1 MKLFVRITQCLIVA
15 IVLSGCATTN
25 VASRQEYNGPRLAR
39 PNLIIVHNFAATPAD
54 VPAWAGHARSF
65 QQSMPQT
72 AEDITTGRQLGAEV
86 ARELTTKIQ
95 IMGLNAEQVAN
106 RFNPEI
112 GDLVITGYFNSVNS
126 GNAAERVGIGFG
138 SGAASLNTVV
148 EGFLMTKHGL
158 RKLGSGDVDA
168 GGSKSPGT
176 AFSLATAVATGNPV
190 GLIVSSAIKVE
201 GEESGKSTVEGA
213 AKRTA
218 DKIAQQLQL
227 KFREQGWID

>member
-1 MKLFVRITQCLIVA
+1 MKLFVLTAQFLIIATVF
-15 IVLSGCATTN
+15 SGCATTN
-25 VASRQEYNGPRLAR
+25 VASRQEYNGPKIAK

-54 VPAWAGHARSF
+54 VPSWAGNGQSF

-72 AEDITTGRQLGAEV
+72 TEDITTGRQLGAEV
-86 ARELTTKIQ
+86 AKELTTKIQ
-95 IMGLNAEQVAN
+95 AMGLNAEQVAD
-106 RFNPEI
+106 RFNPSI
-112 GDLVITGYFNSVNS
+112 GNLVITGYFDSVNS
-126 GNAAERVGIGFG
+126 GNAAERVAIGFG

-148 EGFLMTKHGL
+148 EGFLMTDHGL

-176 AFSLATAVATGNPV
+176 AFSLASAVATGNPV
-190 GLIVSSAIKVE
+190 GLIVSSAVKIE